1 MTLFSQFGNYHWSL
15 DLWVTFVLLT
25 SFNVRLLYA
34 LGVQEGSFGVT
45 FSPMS
50 SHFSVNVVFFM
61 KKCSR
66 IAHHLSW
73 TSETTL
79 NTDHMHCDLCL
90 TLNEWFNFLNT
101 LFYFRLRESGEHLHN
116 EETGQRFHL
125 FAFWGIQRGR
135 APPQQWWSRWWLPF
149 LSQQISSFPKST
161 TPSFQISYES

>member
-1 MTLFSQFGNYHWSL
+1 MSFSIEIICDICMYVDTIRQLRTHEHESVLVFGNHKVSLSSQVFVTLFSQFGNYHWSL

-79 NTDHMHCDLCL
+79 NTDHMHL
-90 TLNEWFNFLNT
+90 
-101 LFYFRLRESGEHLHN
+101 
-116 EETGQRFHL
+116 
-125 FAFWGIQRGR
+125 
-135 APPQQWWSRWWLPF
+135 
-149 LSQQISSFPKST
+149 
-161 TPSFQISYES
+161 